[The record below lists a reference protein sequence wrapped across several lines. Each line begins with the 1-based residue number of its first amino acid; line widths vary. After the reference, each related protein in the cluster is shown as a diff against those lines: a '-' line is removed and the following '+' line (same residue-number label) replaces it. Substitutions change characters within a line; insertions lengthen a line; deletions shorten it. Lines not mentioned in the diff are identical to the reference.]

1 MLLPLLHIP
10 AHLCFR
16 GTHPPFAARR
26 SRRIWKPNVV
36 TKRLYSDAM
45 GHEVQLKLTTTA
57 LRQIDR
63 SGGLDRYLLKTPDR
77 LLHSDVGSDLKFRIG
92 LIYRQRWFQEAAAR
106 RRAAA
111 EGALGLP
118 PGGGGGAMGLLERA
132 AAVAQQQQQ
141 KQRRQPPPQLP

>member
-1 MLLPLLHIP
+1 M
-10 AHLCFR
+10 
-16 GTHPPFAARR
+16 
-26 SRRIWKPNVV
+26 